1 MSEISRRSFLNATAL
16 GMAAA
21 PVAMS
26 AARAQ
31 DKPVPPSEK
40 VRVGLIGCGGISE
53 ADMQCFLLSPEVDV
67 PIICDI
73 DDSHI
78 ANRVKLIEAKRGKTP
93 DTVKDFRRVIDRK
106 DVDVVLVCTPDHWH
120 ALPTIYACEAGK
132 DVYCEKPL
140 GKTIDEGRAMLEA
153 AKKYN
158 RVVQMGTHWRSGEH
172 YRDAIEFVRSGKLGK
187 IRMVRAWAYLD
198 WLGGI
203 GNPPDCA
210 VPDGAPGCT
219 AYKPAVDGTYG
230 SRLWNAQCGSA
241 SFSYPDEQL
250 TPDFPVPLNYTVAP
264 ACNVGERCRLAAARL
279 CNRAG
284 STFDARSG
292 PCLAT

>member
-1 MSEISRRSFLNATAL
+1 MCGRGSFPQP
-16 GMAAA
+16 AA
-21 PVAMS
+21 PHTHLCTQGNLTRGAHLKLDGEAVTYPGACN
-26 AARAQ
+26 
-31 DKPVPPSEK
+31 
-40 VRVGLIGCGGISE
+40 GCNGG
-53 ADMQCFLLSPEVDV
+53 P
-67 PIICDI
+67 CD
-73 DDSHI
+73 
-78 ANRVKLIEAKRGKTP
+78 
-93 DTVKDFRRVIDRK
+93 
-106 DVDVVLVCTPDHWH
+106 
-120 ALPTIYACEAGK
+120 EAGGCRLPVGNYICGY
-132 DVYCEKPL
+132 D
-140 GKTIDEGRAMLEA
+140 GRSS
-153 AKKYN
+153 
-158 RVVQMGTHWRSGEH
+158 GSSDRS
-172 YRDAIEFVRSGKLGK
+172 SGSSNDNCVTGYMASC
-187 IRMVRAWAYLD
+187 R
-198 WLGGI
+198 
-203 GNPPDCA
+203 CA